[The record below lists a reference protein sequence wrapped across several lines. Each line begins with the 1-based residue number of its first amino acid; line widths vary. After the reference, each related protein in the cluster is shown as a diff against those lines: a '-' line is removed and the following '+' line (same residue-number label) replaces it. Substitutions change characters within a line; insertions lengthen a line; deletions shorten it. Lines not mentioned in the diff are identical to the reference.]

1 MSPRRCQCCGRTA
14 MLGTPEAADAI
25 DARNCPRCDHYEG
38 NALTGSVYEFRG
50 VDSELYVAPSAL
62 PAVRDWPVSL

>member
-1 MSPRRCQCCGRTA
+1 

-38 NALTGSVYEFRG
+38 NALTGSVYAFRG

-62 PAVRDWPVSL
+62 PAVVDFAAVAS